1 MAEVLEDKIQG
12 LLAKRTELA
21 DRLDNLE
28 KLRAETNERVYNK
41 IRKDYDTQLQEVL
54 SGINE
59 ERGTLESKVE
69 DLRSKIDEKENLH
82 TQQSDKVDELQMR
95 ARLKEF
101 DENDK
106 EFNEEL
112 NSAKKARNRTADE
125 LETLRAEL
133 ADLNKV
139 LKDVDAATS
148 GTGSAPSAEPVE
160 EAEEIGELELEE
172 DLELEADEDGVKCQ
186 SCGHVN
192 PPQKLACEE
201 CGSSLEEDEDLVIDD
216 DFDLV
221 DDDVDLDL

>member
-12 LLAKRTELA
+12 LLAKRSELA

-28 KLRAETNERVYNK
+28 KLRAETNERVYRK
-41 IRKDYDTQLQEVL
+41 IRKDYDTQLHEVL
-54 SGINE
+54 NGINE

-69 DLRSKIDEKENLH
+69 DLKGKIDEKEGLH

-101 DENDK
+101 DENDT
-106 EFNEEL
+106 EFTEEL
-112 NSAKKARNRTADE
+112 NSAKKARNTTADE

-148 GTGSAPSAEPVE
+148 GEAAPPSEELDEEEP
-160 EAEEIGELELEE
+160 EEIGELDLEE
-172 DLELEADEDGVKCQ
+172 DLELEDKDGVKCP

-192 PPQKLACEE
+192 PPQKLACEN
-201 CGSSLEEDEDLVIDD
+201 CGASLEDEDLVIDD

>member
-12 LLAKRTELA
+12 LLAKRSELA

-28 KLRAETNERVYNK
+28 KLRAETNERVYKK
-41 IRKDYDTQLQEVL
+41 IRRDYDTQLQEVL
-54 SGINE
+54 GGINE
-59 ERGTLESKVE
+59 ERGSLESKVE
-69 DLRSKIDEKENLH
+69 DLRTKIDEKETLH
-82 TQQSDKVDELQMR
+82 TKQSDKVDELQMR

-106 EFNEEL
+106 DFVGEL
-112 NSAKKARNRTADE
+112 ESAKKARNRTADE

-139 LKDVDAATS
+139 LKDVDAAT
-148 GTGSAPSAEPVE
+148 TGAPAGGEAATSEEP
-160 EAEEIGELELEE
+160 EEIGELELDE
-172 DLELEADEDGVKCQ
+172 DLDLEAEEDGVKCA

>member
-1 MAEVLEDKIQG
+1 MAEVLEDKIQD
-12 LLAKRTELA
+12 LLATRTELA

-106 EFNEEL
+106 EFTEEL

-148 GTGSAPSAEPVE
+148 GSGASVAEPVE

-172 DLELEADEDGVKCQ
+172 DLELEAEEDGVKCP

-201 CGSSLEEDEDLVIDD
+201 CGSSMEEDEDLVIDD

>member
-12 LLAKRTELA
+12 LLAKRSELA

-28 KLRAETNERVYNK
+28 KLRAETNERVYK
-41 IRKDYDTQLQEVL
+41 RIRGDYDTQLQEVL
-54 SGINE
+54 NGINE

-69 DLRSKIDEKENLH
+69 ELRGKIDEKENLH
-82 TQQSDKVDELQMR
+82 TKQSDKVDELQMR

-101 DENDK
+101 DENDN
-106 EFNEEL
+106 EFVEEL
-112 NSAKKARNRTADE
+112 NSAKKARNDTADE

-148 GTGSAPSAEPVE
+148 GEAATEPEGFGE
-160 EAEEIGELELEE
+160 EEPEEIGELDLEE
-172 DLELEADEDGVKCQ
+172 DLELEDEDGVKCP

-192 PPQKLACEE
+192 PPQKLACED
-201 CGSSLEEDEDLVIDD
+201 CGTSLEDEDLVIDD

>member
-28 KLRAETNERVYNK
+28 KLRAETNERVYKK
-41 IRKDYDTQLQEVL
+41 IRKDYDSQLQEVL
-54 SGINE
+54 NGINE

-69 DLRSKIDEKENLH
+69 ELKGKIEEKESLH

-106 EFNEEL
+106 EFVDEL
-112 NSAKKARNRTADE
+112 SSAKQSRNNTADE

-148 GTGSAPSAEPVE
+148 GEVGAATEEVE
-160 EAEEIGELELEE
+160 EEEPEEIGELDLEE
-172 DLELEADEDGVKCQ
+172 DLELETEDGVKCP

-201 CGSSLEEDEDLVIDD
+201 CGASLEDEDLVIDD